1 MKRSGSEEKIKVV
14 CRVRPFLQCETPDN
28 SVTVNNNRIDLENQR
43 NPDMHLSYSFNSC
56 YPMNSTQVEI
66 FENDVR
72 PLVDRVFEGYD
83 ATIFAY
89 GVTGSGKTYTMEGTA
104 QEPGIIPRVA
114 EYLFET
120 KQASQISQ
128 VEIEM
133 SYMEIL
139 KESVY
144 DLLVPRDKQSNAG
157 LDVREDIYREVFVAN
172 LTQKPVETLGEFY
185 KTFHL
190 ARRNRSTA
198 STNLNLHSSRSH
210 AILSLNV
217 KTTCPIEP
225 CNPKS
230 DFRTMEGKIILIDLA
245 GSEDNR
251 KTGNKRDRMAESA
264 AINKSLFVLGQV
276 VEAINNGS
284 RRIPFRDSKMTRI
297 LQSTLHGNSLG
308 MMIVNVAPGRS
319 HFPDTCNTLNFAKR
333 SRQIKSQAKPNVRQ
347 IRVNLSPDI
356 PIPDMPAM
364 HHPYATRQAKRK
376 ALEMIEENLPPAKR
390 TRGQIC
396 NRQSKMPLKEAH
408 DATPS
413 NTPDIARPQKK
424 RRKLRSRTAAAAA
437 PPHPDD
443 VIIMTRKEFEQKC
456 EEIVQQRLKQ
466 ILKDYTPRR
475 QPARARR
482 R

>member
-1 MKRSGSEEKIKVV
+1 
-14 CRVRPFLQCETPDN
+14 
-28 SVTVNNNRIDLENQR
+28 
-43 NPDMHLSYSFNSC
+43 
-56 YPMNSTQVEI
+56 
-66 FENDVR
+66 
-72 PLVDRVFEGYD
+72 
-83 ATIFAY
+83 
-89 GVTGSGKTYTMEGTA
+89 
-104 QEPGIIPRVA
+104 
-114 EYLFET
+114 
-120 KQASQISQ
+120 
-128 VEIEM
+128 
-133 SYMEIL
+133 MEIHWAWWL
-139 KESVY
+139 ST
-144 DLLVPRDKQSNAG
+144 LLQEGCVSSGNNQ
-157 LDVREDIYREVFVAN
+157 VVIEYRYWI
-172 LTQKPVETLGEFY
+172 LTCVD
-185 KTFHL
+185 
-190 ARRNRSTA
+190 
-198 STNLNLHSSRSH
+198 
-210 AILSLNV
+210 
-217 KTTCPIEP
+217 IEP
-225 CNPKS
+225 FSRYLQVSQLHFSFLSPL
-230 DFRTMEGKIILIDLA
+230 LIACLI
-245 GSEDNR
+245 S
-251 KTGNKRDRMAESA
+251 
-264 AINKSLFVLGQV
+264 
-276 VEAINNGS
+276 
-284 RRIPFRDSKMTRI
+284 
-297 LQSTLHGNSLG
+297 
-308 MMIVNVAPGRS
+308 
-319 HFPDTCNTLNFAKR
+319 TLNFAKR